1 MLRVEYT
8 HEDST
13 ITGFQGKVD
22 PETNLQVLAAVNL
35 SYAKNWNATFML
47 PAHPTMWWDMQY
59 NITANWE
66 FLKGYFDGIL
76 YQNDIPSMRLFSTQT
91 FKFPKE
97 VVCEFSGFY
106 NTPSLFGTGR
116 VEAMWMVNVAL
127 QKKFGESTFRF
138 GIDDLFNSVEF
149 NFENNVPELY
159 LVGGGNLDFS
169 QRTFKLTYSRN
180 FGSNKVKSARQR
192 QTGADTDGKR
202 VKG

>member
-1 MLRVEYT
+1 
-8 HEDST
+8 
-13 ITGFQGKVD
+13 
-22 PETNLQVLAAVNL
+22 
-35 SYAKNWNATFML
+35 
-47 PAHPTMWWDMQY
+47 MQY

-66 FLKGYFDGIL
+66 FLKGYFDGLL
-76 YQNDIPSMRLFSTQT
+76 YENDVPSARLFSTQT

-116 VEAMWMVNVAL
+116 VSAMWMVNLAV
-127 QKKFGESTFRF
+127 QKKFGENTFRF
-138 GIDDLFNSVEF
+138 GIDDLFNSVLF
-149 NFENNVPELY
+149 KVENNVPELY
-159 LVGGGNLDFS
+159 LVGGANLDFS

-192 QTGADTDGKR
+192 ETGADTDGKR